1 MKYVLAPNNVFQ
13 RFVLPG
19 EVVQFS
25 DRCKTTAKR
34 LTAEEAAEYGVAVLK
49 MTAAPAYDLVTQQ
62 RSEIDP
68 LLVDG
73 VWTQQWLVTA
83 LAAEVIAAN
92 QITAVAAL
100 QEAIVAATQA
110 RLDDFAQTRNYDSI
124 LSACTYATS
133 SVPKFAAE
141 GQAAV
146 NARDATWSALYAVLA
161 DVQAG
166 TRPMPT
172 GLADVEPD
180 LPALVWPV

>member
-49 MTAAPAYDLVTQQ
+49 MTAAPAHDPVTQQ

-73 VWTQQWLVTA
+73 VWTQQWAVTA

-92 QITAVAAL
+92 QIAAAAAL

-124 LSACTYATS
+124 LSACTYTGS
-133 SVPKFAAE
+133 EKPKFNAE
-141 GQAAV
+141 GQYAKD
-146 NARDATWSALYAVLA
+146 ARDDTWAALYAILA
-161 DVQAG
+161 EVQAG

-172 GLADVEPD
+172 GFEDVEPD
-180 LPALVWPV
+180 LPILAWPA

>member
-124 LSACTYATS
+124 LSACTYTGS
-133 SVPKFAAE
+133 EKPKFAAE
-141 GQAAV
+141 GQYAKD
-146 NARDATWSALYAVLA
+146 ARDDTWAALYAILA
-161 DVQAG
+161 EVQAG

-172 GLADVEPD
+172 GFEDVEPD
-180 LPALVWPV
+180 LPILAWPA